1 MVSSQCNMMKV
12 LFLLFVSFAIAE
24 SFGANENDP
33 EGYIRK
39 GINGRYSY
47 LPATAASSRTEDT
60 TEIPD
65 SVVVDYEDHLY
76 PSGTNETSVEPS
88 TQQDFSLRNRKEP
101 KTKTRSQYRIGY
113 SSMTG
118 GTRGGAAGRAN
129 FGK

>member
-1 MVSSQCNMMKV
+1 MVSTQCYMMKV
-12 LFLLFVSFAIAE
+12 LFLLFFSFAIAE

-47 LPATAASSRTEDT
+47 LPATATSSRTEDT
-60 TEIPD
+60 PEI
-65 SVVVDYEDHLY
+65 SSYEDHFN

-88 TQQDFSLRNRKEP
+88 PEQDFSLRNRKEP
-101 KTKTRSQYRIGY
+101 KSNTRSQYRIGY

-118 GTRGGAAGRAN
+118 GIRGGAAGRAN